1 MGLFMSSFTSLR
13 RVMWPEPYGMSRV
26 LSLNAFFGVL
36 DDSLGVEAPS
46 VQLQKCDL
54 TPGQCDEW

>member
-1 MGLFMSSFTSLR
+1 
-13 RVMWPEPYGMSRV
+13 MWPEPYGMSRV
-26 LSLNAFFGVL
+26 LSLNAFFGIL

-54 TPGQCDEW
+54 TPGECDEW